1 MVLEVFGYGSQPQS
15 LKKDTLKAVLEIVEQ
30 SIEEKR
36 AKGWKENPV
45 TVRFENPEIEKIT
58 FHPSGMV
65 DVQLIGGEHVVKHL
79 SQFNLAETYEIYQY
93 LRKKVEGD
101 SMFYDVPRHPEL
113 AEITSIKTPEE
124 ARKSVRKLL
133 ELARRS
139 PRDYRVAIKKA
150 MVLTA
155 NRSRA
160 LLKKENISAREKG
173 ELREVARIYEEGARK
188 IIIPP

>member
-1 MVLEVFGYGSQPQS
+1 VVLEVFGYGSQPQS

-30 SIEEKR
+30 SIEDKR

>member
-30 SIEEKR
+30 SIEDKR

-139 PRDYRVAIKKA
+139 PRD
-150 MVLTA
+150 
-155 NRSRA
+155 
-160 LLKKENISAREKG
+160 
-173 ELREVARIYEEGARK
+173 
-188 IIIPP
+188 